1 MQKRNRSKS
10 TYVCQQCGAKSPKP
24 SGRCSYC
31 GAWESI
37 VETLERD
44 DKGNRSWTG
53 PGKNSGP
60 SAALELSSISTESHP
75 RVKLPFPEVNR
86 VLGGGLVSG
95 SLVLVGGDPG
105 IGKST
110 LLLQIAGAIADS
122 GKTAFYVTGEE
133 SAHQVRLRAQRL
145 GIGGDKI
152 FILPETNLTAILESL
167 DKAKPA
173 LAIIDSIQ
181 TTQAEELESTPG
193 SVGQV
198 RECTLRLMQWAKSQ
212 NVPVL
217 LAGHVTKDGAIAG
230 PRVLEH
236 MVDVVLYLEGE
247 QSGNFRLLRS
257 VKNRFGSTNEIGIF
271 EMQGS
276 GLVEV
281 ENPSAALLSERPAST
296 PGTIV
301 VPTIEGTRPLLVEI
315 QALANPTTY
324 SMPRRTA
331 SGLDANRLIM
341 ICALLSR
348 RAGLPIGGM
357 DVIANVAGGIRVDEP
372 AVDLGIAL
380 AIASSARNA
389 PIAEGMA
396 VFGELGLAG
405 ELRSVS
411 SPERRIDEAV
421 SMGFRSVLVPAT
433 SKIAK
438 RNGIEILRAS
448 SIREAIAITLK
459 HPLNERE

>member
-1 MQKRNRSKS
+1 M
-10 TYVCQQCGAKSPKP
+10 
-24 SGRCSYC
+24 
-31 GAWESI
+31 
-37 VETLERD
+37 
-44 DKGNRSWTG
+44 
-53 PGKNSGP
+53 
-60 SAALELSSISTESHP
+60 
-75 RVKLPFPEVNR
+75 
-86 VLGGGLVSG
+86 LGGGLVSG
-95 SLVLVGGDPG
+95 SLILVGGDPG

-122 GKTAFYVTGEE
+122 GKKAFYVTGEE
-133 SAHQVRLRAQRL
+133 SSHQVRLRAQRL
-145 GIGGDKI
+145 GIGGEKI
-152 FILPETNLTAILESL
+152 FILPETNLATILEAL
-167 DKAKPA
+167 DNAKPS
-173 LAIIDSIQ
+173 LAIVDSIQ

-198 RECTLRLMQWAKSQ
+198 RECTLRLMQWAKGK
-212 NVPVL
+212 NVPVI

-257 VKNRFGSTNEIGIF
+257 VKNRFGSTNEVGIF

-281 ENPSAALLSERPAST
+281 QNPSAALLAERPTAA
-296 PGTIV
+296 PGTVV

-348 RAGLPIGGM
+348 RANLPVGAM

-372 AVDLGIAL
+372 AIDLGIAL
-380 AIASSARNA
+380 AIASSARNM

-411 SPERRIDEAV
+411 TPERRIDEAV
-421 SMGFRSVLVPAT
+421 SMGFKSVLVPAT
-433 SKIAK
+433 SKIGK
-438 RNGIEILRAS
+438 RSGIEILRAS
-448 SIREAIAITLK
+448 TIREAISIALK
-459 HPLNERE
+459 HSANERE

>member
-1 MQKRNRSKS
+1 MQKRGRQKS

-24 SGRCSYC
+24 TGRCAYC

-37 VETLERD
+37 VETIERD
-44 DKGNRSWTG
+44 SGNTRNWNAGSAG
-53 PGKNSGP
+53 P
-60 SAALELSSISTESHP
+60 ATALELSSISTETYP

-95 SLVLVGGDPG
+95 SLILVGGDPG

-110 LLLQIAGAIADS
+110 LLLQIAGAIANS
-122 GKTAFYVTGEE
+122 GKKAFYVTGEE
-133 SAHQVRLRAQRL
+133 SSHQVRLRAERL
-145 GIGGDKI
+145 GISGEKI

-167 DKAKPA
+167 DNAKPS

-181 TTQAEELESTPG
+181 TTQAEGLESTPG

-198 RECTLRLMQWAKSQ
+198 RECALRLMQWAKSK

-257 VKNRFGSTNEIGIF
+257 VKNRFGSTNEVGIF

-281 ENPSAALLSERPAST
+281 ENPSAALLSERPTSA
-296 PGTIV
+296 PGTVV

-348 RAGLPIGGM
+348 RAGLPVGAM
-357 DVIANVAGGIRVDEP
+357 DVIANVTGGIRVDEP

-411 SPERRIDEAV
+411 TPERRIDEAL
-421 SMGFRSVLVPAT
+421 SLGFRSVLVPAT
-433 SKIAK
+433 SKVGK
-438 RNGIEILRAS
+438 RSGIEILRAS
-448 SIREAIAITLK
+448 SIREAISVALK
-459 HPLNERE
+459 HSASEQE

>member
-1 MQKRNRSKS
+1 MQKRSRQKS
-10 TYVCQQCGAKSPKP
+10 TYICQQCGAKSPKP
-24 SGRCSYC
+24 TGRCAYC

-37 VETLERD
+37 VETLEHDTSSVR
-44 DKGNRSWTG
+44 NWN
-53 PGKNSGP
+53 PSGP
-60 SAALELSSISTESHP
+60 ATALELSSISTETYP
-75 RVKLPFPEVNR
+75 RIKLPFPEVNR

-95 SLVLVGGDPG
+95 SLILVGGDPG

-110 LLLQIAGAIADS
+110 LLLQIAGAIANS
-122 GKTAFYVTGEE
+122 GKKAFYVTGEE
-133 SAHQVRLRAQRL
+133 SSHQVRLRAQRL
-145 GIGGDKI
+145 GISGEKI

-167 DKAKPA
+167 DNAKPS

-181 TTQAEELESTPG
+181 TTQAQELESTPG

-198 RECTLRLMQWAKSQ
+198 RECALRLMQWAKSK

-257 VKNRFGSTNEIGIF
+257 VKNRFGSTNEVGIF

-281 ENPSAALLSERPAST
+281 QNPSAALLAERPVST
-296 PGTIV
+296 PGTVV

-331 SGLDANRLIM
+331 SGLDNNRLIM

-348 RAGLPIGGM
+348 RAGLPVGAM

-389 PIAEGMA
+389 PVTEGLA

-411 SPERRIDEAV
+411 TPERRIDEAL
-421 SMGFRSVLVPAT
+421 SMGFKAVLVPAT
-433 SKIAK
+433 SKLGK
-438 RNGIEILRAS
+438 RSGIEILRAS
-448 SIREAIAITLK
+448 SIRESISIALK
-459 HPLNERE
+459 NSE